1 MQQPSLAESTVSPG
15 RIRGGVHDA
24 LPQDSA
30 HKHVSGEAVYVDDI
44 PAAEGQLYAAIGVS
58 DNPHARLTR
67 LDLQPV
73 EDMDGVVA
81 VLTANDIPGVNNITP
96 TVGSEP
102 VFARELVEY
111 AGQPIFA
118 VAAKSV
124 EQARRAARKAITH
137 YDDLDPIITVDQ
149 ALEKQCYVLPS
160 HTMKRGDSKTAIA
173 SAPHKISG
181 NLRIGG
187 QDHFYLEGQ
196 VALAIPQEDGD
207 VLIHS
212 STQHPSEVQHT
223 VAKVLNCPNNAVT
236 VEVRRMGGGFG
247 GKETQATLFACI
259 AALLARETR
268 MPVNL
273 CMDRDDDMIVTGKR
287 HDFLT
292 EYEVGFDDD
301 GRILG
306 VDFSLAS
313 RCGISADL
321 SGPVND
327 RAMFHSDNAYYLE
340 NVTINSHRC
349 KTNTVSNTA
358 FRGFGGPQGMMGIET
373 VVDEIARHLNKDPL
387 DVRKLNLYG
396 VDGRDVTP
404 YEMKVEDTNLST
416 IIRDLEQTSS
426 YRERRKA
433 VAEFNA
439 NSPLLKRGLALTPV
453 KFGISFTL
461 THLNQGGALIHVYTD
476 GSVHLNHGGTEMGQ
490 GVMTKVAQIVAEEFQ
505 IDIDHVKI
513 TSTNTGKVPNTSATA
528 ASASTDLNGK
538 AAENAARTIKNRLI
552 DFAAQHFETSA
563 GEVSFRNN
571 EVVVGKQTL
580 PFAKLVKLA
589 HQARIS
595 LSSTGF
601 YSTPKIHYDRE
612 ATRGRPFY
620 YFACGAAVS
629 EVVIDTLTGEHKLL
643 RVDILHDVGKSINPA
658 IDRGQIEGGFVQ
670 GMGWLT
676 TEELC
681 WDESGHL
688 TTHAPST
695 YKIPVCSDVPE
706 DFRVS
711 LLEAANKED
720 VIYRSK
726 AVGEPPLMLSL
737 SVFFALKDAIASTNG
752 HERSPRL
759 DVPATPE
766 RVLMSI
772 QELSH
777 RHSDKI

>member
-236 VEVRRMGGGFG
+236 VDVRRMGGGFG

-273 CMDRDDDMIVTGKR
+273 CMDRDDDMIITGKR

-373 VVDEIARHLNKDPL
+373 VVDEIARRLNKDPL
-387 DVRKLNLYG
+387 DVRQLNLYG

-404 YEMKVEDTNLST
+404 YEMKVEDTNLGT

-426 YRERRKA
+426 YRQRRKA

-552 DFAAQHFETSA
+552 DFAAQHFETSP

-571 EVVVGKQTL
+571 EVIVGKQTL

-737 SVFFALKDAIASTNG
+737 SVFFALKDAIASTNE

>member
-137 YDDLDPIITVDQ
+137 YDDLDPIITVDR

-373 VVDEIARHLNKDPL
+373 VVDEIARRLNKDPL

-396 VDGRDVTP
+396 VDERDVTP
-404 YEMKVEDTNLST
+404 YEMRVEDTNLST

-552 DFAAQHFETSA
+552 DFAAQHFETSP

-752 HERSPRL
+752 NERSPRL